1 MHDQLRYD
9 RPAALWTEALP
20 LGNGRLGAMAFG
32 GGATDR
38 FQLNEDSAWSGSPA
52 SALGNPALAVDD
64 GPGLLTETRGL
75 IAAGDVHAGT
85 EVVKRLQ
92 RGHSQAYQPV
102 GDLWIDDRSGRSAE
116 ARQYTRWLDLGTA
129 TAGHRWREGGVT
141 VAQEALVSHRHQ
153 VLAVRRHSA
162 GGVLD
167 LDVRL
172 TGAHPSYDVATHEG
186 VTLLS
191 ERMPSDVYPPH
202 ESVRDPVVYDDAPAT
217 SATAVMGMRVETDGS
232 LSALPNGWS
241 VRGATQVLVLV
252 AIVTDVDTTSPIPAP
267 LHGDRGLLARRI
279 RATLAAA
286 RLPFEALRAAHVAD
300 HRELY
305 GRVELDLP
313 EAPGTQSLTTQA
325 RLERFA
331 RTGDDPAL
339 AALAFHVGRYLMIS
353 GSRPGTVPMNLQ
365 GIWND
370 AVRPPWSSN
379 FTTNIN
385 LEMNYWA
392 AHPAN
397 LSECAEPLSRL
408 LARLAVS
415 GATVARVMYGA
426 RGWAVHHNT
435 DVWGFAWPVGEG
447 TLDPCH
453 ATWPLGSVWLSQ
465 SIWEDYAFTG
475 DRDRLE
481 RSWPVLRGAVEF
493 ALDWLIPDGHGGLMT
508 SPSTSPENSYLL
520 PDGSRTALTVSSTAD
535 IALIRELLHQCL
547 GAVEVLGIDEPA
559 FVSSVRDALP
569 RLPGPRIM
577 PDGRLAEWPTDVA
590 DAEPKHRH
598 QTHLVGLFPGAD
610 LDVDAWPA
618 LAHAAHASLA
628 ARGLESTG
636 WALAWRLALYA
647 RLRDPRGAQALVAAF
662 LQPAPDP
669 QPPGGVAESGGVYP
683 NLLCAHPPF
692 QIDGNLGF
700 VAGVLELLLQSH
712 QGEIHLLPCLPAAWP
727 SGRVRGLRARG
738 GVEVAVEWRD
748 GALAEVQLRADRDTE
763 VQVRSAGTTARV
775 SLPER
780 HTVCLDGHLETK
792 APGVP

>member
-9 RPAALWTEALP
+9 RPAGAWTEALP

-32 GGATDR
+32 GATTDR

-52 SALGNPALAVDD
+52 TALGDPALAVDD
-64 GPGLLTETRGL
+64 GPGLLAETRRL
-75 IAAGDVHAGT
+75 IAAGDVHAAS

-102 GDLWIDDRSGRSAE
+102 GDLWIEDRSGRSAE

-129 TAGHRWREGGVT
+129 TAGHRWREADAT

-153 VLAVRRHSA
+153 VLAVHRHSA
-162 GGVLD
+162 GGDLD

-172 TGAHPSYDVATHEG
+172 TGAHPGYDVTNFEG
-186 VTLLS
+186 VTVLS

-202 ESVRDPVVYDDAPAT
+202 ENVADPVIYDDAPGT
-217 SATAVMGMRVETDGS
+217 SATVVTGMRVETDGD
-232 LSALPNGWS
+232 LSALPGGWS
-241 VRGATQVLVLV
+241 VRGATHVLVLV
-252 AIVTDVDTTSPIPAP
+252 AIATDVDTTSPTPAP
-267 LHGDRGLLARRI
+267 LHGDGELLANTV
-279 RATLAAA
+279 RATLEAA

-313 EAPGTQSLTTQA
+313 EAPDVQSLTTPA

-339 AALAFHVGRYLMIS
+339 AALAFQFGRYLMIC
-353 GSRPGTVPMNLQ
+353 GSRPGTVPLNLQ

-370 AVRPPWSSN
+370 AIRPPWSSN

-397 LSECAEPLSRL
+397 LSECAEPLSRW

-415 GATVARVMYGA
+415 GATVARELYGA
-426 RGWAVHHNT
+426 RGWAAHHNS

-447 TLDPCH
+447 TLEPWH
-453 ATWPLGSVWLSQ
+453 ATWQLGSVWLSQ

-475 DRDRLE
+475 DRERLR

-493 ALDWLIPDGHGGLMT
+493 ALDWLIPDGRGGLMT

-535 IALIRELLHQCL
+535 IALIRELLQQCL
-547 GAVEVLGIDEPA
+547 SAVEVLGVDEPGVVA
-559 FVSSVRDALP
+559 RVRDALP
-569 RLPGPRIM
+569 RLPGPRVM

-618 LAHAAHASLA
+618 LARAAHASLA
-628 ARGLESTG
+628 ERGLESAG
-636 WALAWRLALYA
+636 WSLAWRLALYA
-647 RLRDPRGAQALVAAF
+647 RLREPRGAQALVTAF
-662 LQPAPDP
+662 LQPVSDP

-700 VAGVLELLLQSH
+700 VAGVVELLLQSH
-712 QGEIHLLPCLPAAWP
+712 QGEIHLLPCLPADWP
-727 SGRVRGLRARG
+727 AGRARGLRARG
-738 GVEVAVEWRD
+738 GVEVAVEWHE
-748 GALAEVQLRADRDTE
+748 GQLAQAQLRADRDTE
-763 VQVRSAGTTARV
+763 VQVRWGGTTTRV
-775 SLPER
+775 FLPEG
-780 HTVCLDGHLETK
+780 HTVCLGGDRE
-792 APGVP
+792 A